1 MGIKGARCCEEF
13 LSLQVSYFTAT
24 LTGRLCMHKI
34 GAGLGAAFLQVFIKL
49 LKLSKR
55 DRGKGHITFL
65 TALVNPHPFLMPR

>member
-34 GAGLGAAFLQVFIKL
+34 GAGLGAAFLQVFYKT
-49 LKLSKR
+49 S
-55 DRGKGHITFL
+55 
-65 TALVNPHPFLMPR
+65 